1 MADGSLDEKEG
12 EVIKNWIKKTISI
25 YDEEK
30 KKELKNIYNNA
41 FKEAYKLA
49 KGNKLLISD
58 LTSELNE
65 LNENKIKYDAMELCY
80 EVMAADGVAESEE
93 LKTIRAIGE
102 ILEIDA
108 NEIEKMRDKNLV
120 NLSSEATSAPSVED
134 VLGIDKSWSKE
145 KIKSHLTTEFQKWN
159 NRISSLPEGNEKNN
173 AQSMLNKIAEIR
185 KKYGI

>member
-80 EVMAADGVAESEE
+80 G
-93 LKTIRAIGE
+93 G
-102 ILEIDA
+102 
-108 NEIEKMRDKNLV
+108 
-120 NLSSEATSAPSVED
+120 
-134 VLGIDKSWSKE
+134 
-145 KIKSHLTTEFQKWN
+145 
-159 NRISSLPEGNEKNN
+159 
-173 AQSMLNKIAEIR
+173 
-185 KKYGI
+185 